1 METLQTLTKDTVN
14 GESYGERI
22 ILNVGGIKYE
32 TYVSTLLA
40 YPTTLLGTMF
50 QERNKALLKPIN
62 GNEYFIDRDG
72 LDPIITRQDLEDEC
86 DYFQVPR
93 NSIINAPIVSLHSIS
108 PIRRLVADKLDSFV
122 KTLETIVINTAS
134 TMLKHHFRGFKSTVT
149 ITFAQE
155 SYIGGMT
162 SVVIRPKNDTL
173 TRSTWKLMQHHG
185 AMGYFLLDQFGEKI
199 GNYLTHSMPEVSWEL
214 NHKIYAIAIAHTLL
228 VLLFVLC
235 NAYFD
240 HAVEVDRDYSN
251 ILRYP
256 WQVFR
261 LKLLLDFKI
270 LISNVLPG

>member
-1 METLQTLTKDTVN
+1 METLQTLTKVTVN
-14 GESYGERI
+14 GGSYGERI

-32 TYVSTLLA
+32 TYISTLTA

-62 GNEYFIDRDG
+62 GNEHFIDRDG
-72 LDPIITRQDLEDEC
+72 NLFRYILQFYRKNKIILSESDPSITRQDLEDEC

-93 NSIINAPIVSLHSIS
+93 NAIINAPIVSIHRIS

-122 KTLETIVINTAS
+122 KTLETIVINTAN
-134 TMLKHHFRGFKSTVT
+134 TMLKHHFRGFKSTIT

-173 TRSTWKLMQHHG
+173 NRSTWKVMQHHG

-214 NHKIYAIAIAHTLL
+214 NHKIY
-228 VLLFVLC
+228 
-235 NAYFD
+235 
-240 HAVEVDRDYSN
+240 
-251 ILRYP
+251 
-256 WQVFR
+256 
-261 LKLLLDFKI
+261 
-270 LISNVLPG
+270 